1 VQQAGEAWLEDA
13 PSLPLPRD
21 VQVVQ
26 GDSETFR
33 SDLEDGC
40 WDHKDGREKTGTVM
54 QVAGE
59 REGELC

>member
-1 VQQAGEAWLEDA
+1 
-13 PSLPLPRD
+13 